1 MPGDCMQKKENPMNK
16 LFAGMMLLA
25 LGSLASAAPETPTKT
40 GDTAANKQMEQKR
53 SRSKGQAH
61 TGGSH
66 KAKKEPKVQT
76 GTVSPVK

>member
-1 MPGDCMQKKENPMNK
+1 MNR

-25 LGSLASAAPETPTKT
+25 LASLASAAPQAPATT
-40 GDTAANKQMEQKR
+40 GDQAAEKQIGQKR

-66 KAKKEPKVQT
+66 KAKMEPKVQT
-76 GTVSPVK
+76 GTAPPSNPTVK